1 MTIAYWCVFIAA
13 MLPHLWSLTWRW
25 PGYNFK
31 INLTPRRFEETLSG
45 WRQRAHW
52 AHLNAFENFP
62 PFVAA
67 VVIAQQLYAP
77 QTTVDALAITFIVMR
92 LAHGIFYIAN
102 AGALRSLAFAGGGAS
117 TIAIFLSAV

>member
-1 MTIAYWCVFIAA
+1 MTVAYWCVFVAA
-13 MLPHLWSLTWRW
+13 LLPYLWSMSWRW
-25 PGYNFK
+25 PIYSFQ
-31 INLTPRRFEETLSG
+31 INLAPRSFEERLTG

-67 VVIAQQLYAP
+67 VIVAQQLGAL
-77 QTTVDALAITFIVMR
+77 QATVDKLALAFIVFR
-92 LAHGIFYIAN
+92 VAHGVFYIAN
-102 AGALRSLAFAGGGAS
+102 QGVLRSLAFAGGAAC

>member
-1 MTIAYWCVFIAA
+1 MTVAYWCAFIAA
-13 MLPHLWSLTWRW
+13 MLPYVWSMSWRW
-25 PGYNFK
+25 PVYSFEA
-31 INLTPRRFEETLSG
+31 NLAPRRFEETLTG

-67 VVIAQQLYAP
+67 VIIAQQLDAP
-77 QTTVDALAITFIVMR
+77 QATVDGLALTFIAMR

-102 AGALRSLAFAGGGAS
+102 IGVLRSLAFAGGGVC
-117 TIAIFLSAV
+117 TIAIFLTAV

>member
-1 MTIAYWCVFIAA
+1 MTLAYWCVFVAA
-13 MLPHLWSLTWRW
+13 ILPFMWSMSWRW
-25 PGYNFK
+25 PVYSFRD
-31 INLTPRRFEETLSG
+31 NLAPRRFEESLTG

-67 VVIAQQLYAP
+67 VIIAQQLGAP
-77 QTTVDALAITFIVMR
+77 QTTVDALAITFIAMR

-102 AGALRSLAFAGGGAS
+102 IGALRSLAFAGGVAS

>member
-13 MLPHLWSLTWRW
+13 LLPYPWSLLWRW
-25 PGYNFK
+25 PGYGLQV
-31 INLTPRRFEETLSG
+31 NLAPRALEETLTG

-62 PFVAA
+62 PFAAA
-67 VVIAQQLYAP
+67 VIVAQQLGALP
-77 QTTVDALAITFIVMR
+77 VTVDKLALAFVVFR
-92 LAHGIFYIAN
+92 VAHGVFYIAN
-102 AGALRSLAFAGGGAS
+102 QGVLRSLAFAGGGAC

>member
-1 MTIAYWCVFIAA
+1 MTVAYWCGFIAA
-13 MLPHLWSLTWRW
+13 ILPYVWSMSWRW
-25 PGYNFK
+25 PVYNFK
-31 INLTPRRFEETLSG
+31 INLAPRRFEETLSG

-67 VVIAQQLYAP
+67 IIIAQQLGAP
-77 QTTVDALAITFIVMR
+77 QARVDALAMAFIVLR
-92 LAHGIFYIAN
+92 VVHGVCYLANLGV
-102 AGALRSLAFAGGGAS
+102 LRSLAFAGGGAC